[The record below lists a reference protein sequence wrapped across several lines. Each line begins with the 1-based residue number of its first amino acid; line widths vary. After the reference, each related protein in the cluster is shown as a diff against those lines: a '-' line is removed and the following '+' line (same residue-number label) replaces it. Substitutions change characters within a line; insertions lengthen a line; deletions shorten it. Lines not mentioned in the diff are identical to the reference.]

1 MKYRIIILLAIA
13 SLIYGCSESKHDE
26 RLLRISEI
34 VSASPA
40 EALSSLDSI
49 CCDSLSEADRHYYDF
64 LTVKATDKAFVS
76 HRSDSLIL
84 SVINYYSQH
93 PDRALYPE
101 ALYYGGRVY
110 SDLGDKPRAL
120 TYFHSALDTLPDKKE
135 NLNLRFRILSQ
146 TGRLQDALRL
156 HECAIVNLKEAL
168 DIERILNDTV
178 DEIYDLQLLGG
189 AYLRNEDYH
198 HAEQC
203 FREAIAKSHNMD
215 VSFKAVSSMYIAG
228 LKHKTG
234 QVDSALIYIR
244 NTPDLVDDISR
255 NTALAYASNIYK
267 AAGIIDTAYMYSY
280 ELINS
285 KYNHN
290 KKTGYQ
296 NLLSPELKQFV
307 SLDSIY
313 QYIEEHIVLLENEQN
328 NNQNEL
334 AVMQQALYNYEFQ
347 ERDKNKFK
355 NA

>member
-40 EALSSLDSI
+40 EALSNLDSI
-49 CCDSLSEADRHYYDF
+49 CCDSLSEADRHYYDL

-93 PDRALYPE
+93 PDGTLYPE

-110 SDLGDKPRAL
+110 SELGDKRNAL
-120 TYFHSALDTLPDKKE
+120 LYFQTALDTLPDKEE

-156 HECAIVNLKEAL
+156 YESAIKSITEAL
-168 DIERILNDTV
+168 EIERELNDSV
-178 DEIYDLQLLGG
+178 SEVYDLQLLGG
-189 AYLRNEDYH
+189 IFLRNKKYDM
-198 HAEQC
+198 AEKC
-203 FREAIAKSHNMD
+203 FREAICKSRNMD

-228 LKHKTG
+228 VKLKTG

-244 NTPDLVDDISR
+244 HTPDLVGDISR

-267 AAGIIDTAYMYSY
+267 AAGIADTAYMYSHK
-280 ELINS
+280 LINS
-285 KYNHN
+285 NYNHN

-296 NLLSPELKQFV
+296 NILSPKLKQFV
-307 SLDSIY
+307 FS
-313 QYIEEHIVLLENEQN
+313 
-328 NNQNEL
+328 
-334 AVMQQALYNYEFQ
+334 
-347 ERDKNKFK
+347 R
-355 NA
+355 